1 MKTTLFSTH
10 KFEEQYL
17 VKANKGKHELKML
30 ETRLTKETAILA
42 NGAITVSLFTGD
54 DASAEVIKELN
65 DLGVKNIVLRSAGF
79 NHVDLEQAEKLGIK
93 VARVPA
99 YSPFAI
105 AEHAIALI
113 LALNRKL
120 IKANNRVHEQNF
132 SLNGLTGF
140 DLNGKTV
147 GIIGTGKIGAVMVK
161 ILHGFGCK
169 ILAQDIV
176 KDKNLI
182 HLYEVQYTDCET
194 LCKQSDIIS
203 LHLPLTPSSK
213 YLINKHH
220 ISLMKHGV
228 MLINT
233 SRGGLID
240 TKAVIEGLKTK
251 KIGYFG
257 MILNRFS

>member
-1 MKTTLFSTH
+1 
-10 KFEEQYL
+10 
-17 VKANKGKHELKML
+17 ML

-42 NGAITVSLFTGD
+42 NGTITVSLFTGD
-54 DASAEVIKELN
+54 DASAEVIKELSV
-65 DLGVKNIVLRSAGF
+65 LGIKNIALRSAGF
-79 NHVDLEQAEKLGIK
+79 NHVDLEQAAKLGIK

-99 YSPFAI
+99 YSPYAI
-105 AEHAIALI
+105 AEHAIVLI

-176 KDKNLI
+176 EDKSLI
-182 HLYEVQYTDCET
+182 HLYGVKYTDCET
-194 LCKQSDIIS
+194 ICKQSDIIS
-203 LHLPLTPSSK
+203 LHLPLTP
-213 YLINKHH
+213 
-220 ISLMKHGV
+220 
-228 MLINT
+228 
-233 SRGGLID
+233 
-240 TKAVIEGLKTK
+240 
-251 KIGYFG
+251 
-257 MILNRFS
+257 